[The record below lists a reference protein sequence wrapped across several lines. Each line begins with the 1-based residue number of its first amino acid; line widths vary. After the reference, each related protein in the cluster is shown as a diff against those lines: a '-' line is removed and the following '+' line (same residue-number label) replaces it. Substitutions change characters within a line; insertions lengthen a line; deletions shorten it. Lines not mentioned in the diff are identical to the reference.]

1 MTENK
6 PAKRTARSLIYATI
20 LFLVVFLTFH
30 FGTDFL
36 SEASRALTTFIAAIL
51 LTILAFFV
59 IYGFSDLRLHRT
71 SYMLMGAAFL
81 LLTYYAATPMV
92 ARSNIISKNA
102 DIPIKTLQ
110 LSAATAGFPPESAS
124 SLRDIAGQAVAPGI
138 EHLQTN
144 LPEKVW
150 QILLLALAQL
160 GLACGIG
167 LWIGEGIDEASHL
180 IPVAIVATVADI
192 WSVSAGATAQ
202 IVVSSAI
209 NYFLLRF
216 PVPGS
221 GAIPY
226 LIGLTDFLFFAIF
239 YQAARRFELGA
250 RKNAIILGCS
260 FVPAIGGALFFQT
273 GLPVLP
279 FMAVFFVAG
288 NFSKLKLKKE
298 DVKIIAAFIL
308 VILTIFS
315 LITVAL
321 NR

>member
-1 MTENK
+1 MSKNEHQKFK
-6 PAKRTARSLIYATI
+6 PFVLITAVISFIA
-20 LFLVVFLTFH
+20 VFLLFH
-30 FGTDFL
+30 SSTAFL
-36 SEASRALTTFIAAIL
+36 SEVSKSITTFIAAL
-51 LTILAFFV
+51 SLTFLAFW
-59 IYGFSDLRLHRT
+59 IIHGSTDLGLHRT
-71 SYMLMGAAFL
+71 TYMLTGAVFL
-81 LLTYYAATPMV
+81 LFTYYAAAPMV
-92 ARSNIISKNA
+92 ERSQIIWANA
-102 DIPIKTLQ
+102 NIPIRTLQ
-110 LSAATAGFPPESAS
+110 LSAATNGVSIETAT
-124 SLRDIAGQAVAPGI
+124 SLRLIANKAISPGI
-138 EHLQTN
+138 KHLQASM
-144 LPEKVW
+144 PEQTWK
-150 QILLLALAQL
+150 ILLLALAQL

-167 LWIGEGIDEASHL
+167 LWIGKGIDEVSHL
-180 IPVAIVATVADI
+180 IPVAIVATIADI

-221 GAIPY
+221 GSIPY

-239 YQAARRFELGA
+239 YQAAIKFELGA

-260 FVPAIGGALFFQT
+260 FMPAIGGALFFQT

-288 NFSKLKLKKE
+288 NFSKLKLNKE
-298 DVKIIAAFIL
+298 DIKLIAAFIL
-308 VILTIFS
+308 VILTIFT